1 MECNRDEALRAKEIA
16 ERKFSANDLMGA
28 KKFALKAQNLF
39 PALEGINQMIVTLDV
54 YLAGEVKI
62 NGAEG
67 AFKLISEA
75 WSVLSDKGKKLL
87 YDQKR
92 DAKEF
97 QQKVSKSFKEPSAP
111 NAANVFNNS
120 TNQTTS
126 GARVRRKSNY
136 SKRSTPSAAPSSL
149 PKASSFWTSCPFC
162 KILFEYLRMYLN
174 CNLLCPNCKKAF
186 CATETVIPNNGP
198 NSTSSTSASQHQQ
211 HNVNHNSVN
220 DTCVLGRNTDNCRGM
235 GAKDNQHGTKSD
247 VHTNDNY
254 PWGPFSRKA
263 GAASANASS
272 TAAAKRLLWSIRHMR
287 KLGKRRRS
295 ISGDLGANY
304 RGANTKQDVQDAQR
318 NGKGGNSI
326 SGFKVTCNVSKES
339 PHLGIRSLLME
350 KAKVGIKEKLE
361 EWNSAAAAKST
372 EKEKAKRKQKPE
384 DIDNRKPAVAATNIN
399 NATTGIVSID
409 VPDPDFYDFDKHRSE
424 KSFGSDQVWATYDN
438 EDGMPRFYALVQKVI
453 SLKPFKIRISFLT
466 SKTNSEFGSLDW
478 VGSGFAK
485 TCGDFRVGR
494 YVTNDTVNIFSHRVQ
509 WEKGL
514 RGIIKII
521 PRKGDTWALY
531 KNWSPDW
538 NEHTA
543 DSVIYKYEMVE
554 VLDDYNE
561 DQGVS
566 ITPLL
571 KVAGF
576 KTVFHRHLDPKK
588 IRRIPKEEMFRFS
601 HQVPSYI
608 LTGEEAHNAPKG
620 CCELDP
626 AATPMELLQN
636 LAKTDDRLRKLLEGK
651 SLEITRSETRT

>member
-1 MECNRDEALRAKEIA
+1 
-16 ERKFSANDLMGA
+16 
-28 KKFALKAQNLF
+28 
-39 PALEGINQMIVTLDV
+39 
-54 YLAGEVKI
+54 
-62 NGAEG
+62 
-67 AFKLISEA
+67 
-75 WSVLSDKGKKLL
+75 
-87 YDQKR
+87 
-92 DAKEF
+92 
-97 QQKVSKSFKEPSAP
+97 
-111 NAANVFNNS
+111 
-120 TNQTTS
+120 
-126 GARVRRKSNY
+126 
-136 SKRSTPSAAPSSL
+136 
-149 PKASSFWTSCPFC
+149 
-162 KILFEYLRMYLN
+162 
-174 CNLLCPNCKKAF
+174 
-186 CATETVIPNNGP
+186 
-198 NSTSSTSASQHQQ
+198 
-211 HNVNHNSVN
+211 
-220 DTCVLGRNTDNCRGM
+220 
-235 GAKDNQHGTKSD
+235 
-247 VHTNDNY
+247 
-254 PWGPFSRKA
+254 
-263 GAASANASS
+263 
-272 TAAAKRLLWSIRHMR
+272 
-287 KLGKRRRS
+287 
-295 ISGDLGANY
+295 
-304 RGANTKQDVQDAQR
+304 
-318 NGKGGNSI
+318 
-326 SGFKVTCNVSKES
+326 
-339 PHLGIRSLLME
+339 ME

-384 DIDNRKPAVAATNIN
+384 DIDNRKPAVAATNMAEKNANQKQKPKDDNNGKPPAAAFGNSTDIN
-399 NATTGIVSID
+399 INDGSKNFCEQVPESGSSDNNNSDSDNATTGIVSID

-424 KSFGSDQVWATYDN
+424 KSFGGDQVWATYDN

-626 AATPMELLQN
+626 AATPMELLQVITE
-636 LAKTDDRLRKLLEGK
+636 AKKDEVMKADELKLV
-651 SLEITRSETRT
+651 S

>member
-62 NGAEG
+62 NGEKDWYAILSVNSSADEETLKKQYRKLALQLHPDKNKSLGAEG

-75 WSVLSDKGKKLL
+75 WSVLSDK
-87 YDQKR
+87 
-92 DAKEF
+92 
-97 QQKVSKSFKEPSAP
+97 
-111 NAANVFNNS
+111 
-120 TNQTTS
+120 
-126 GARVRRKSNY
+126 
-136 SKRSTPSAAPSSL
+136 
-149 PKASSFWTSCPFC
+149 
-162 KILFEYLRMYLN
+162 
-174 CNLLCPNCKKAF
+174 
-186 CATETVIPNNGP
+186 
-198 NSTSSTSASQHQQ
+198 
-211 HNVNHNSVN
+211 
-220 DTCVLGRNTDNCRGM
+220 
-235 GAKDNQHGTKSD
+235 
-247 VHTNDNY
+247 
-254 PWGPFSRKA
+254 
-263 GAASANASS
+263 
-272 TAAAKRLLWSIRHMR
+272 
-287 KLGKRRRS
+287 
-295 ISGDLGANY
+295 
-304 RGANTKQDVQDAQR
+304 
-318 NGKGGNSI
+318 
-326 SGFKVTCNVSKES
+326 GFKVTCNVSKES

-384 DIDNRKPAVAATNIN
+384 DIDNRKPAVAATNMAEKNANQKQKPKDDNNGKPPAAAFGNSTDIN
-399 NATTGIVSID
+399 INDGSKNFCEQ
-409 VPDPDFYDFDKHRSE
+409 VPESGSSDNNNLIQIMQQLELYQLMFQILILWDFDKHRL
-424 KSFGSDQVWATYDN
+424 KSPFGGDQVWATYDN

-485 TCGDFRVGR
+485 TCGDFRV
-494 YVTNDTVNIFSHRVQ
+494 
-509 WEKGL
+509 
-514 RGIIKII
+514 
-521 PRKGDTWALY
+521 
-531 KNWSPDW
+531 
-538 NEHTA
+538 

-588 IRRIPKEEMFRFS
+588 IRRIPKEEMLCFS

-626 AATPMELLQN
+626 AATPMELLQVITE
-636 LAKTDDRLRKLLEGK
+636 AKKDEVMKADELKLV
-651 SLEITRSETRT
+651 S